1 MKKNM
6 LKKKYLILATALLS
20 LAACEK
26 QPGGQG
32 EPIPMAVEVALD
44 GTKAGVTVGDL
55 ADFYLQV
62 NCPSDAAYSYFV
74 HVTKA
79 TDGSWQ
85 TDKPMFWRDE
95 TTPVTYC
102 AAWSGLITLADLGG
116 LQLPTSHIF
125 TPALFAD
132 GEDMNLLKAQV
143 HPLYFTLGDLLMLKP
158 TTTKF
163 SDTADGKLTIE
174 LTHALSILQ
183 IELTLGEKFY
193 MYTSSTTANPVVELK
208 VNSMPLTYHFTPS
221 TGTVTPVAG
230 SEGDIMPYPV
240 SYTPGTATVKAAKAV
255 YKAFVVPGTYAPGAL
270 TLSLR
275 IGNGNYTWTNN
286 KPIVLASGQSATL
299 PVSVATPYFY
309 YSLIN
314 IDPDLAS
321 VDMGE
326 VTIGGVT
333 KHLKWAT
340 CNMGAEH
347 PWDYG
352 GYYAWGAILP
362 QTKYD
367 FEDSPF
373 MQTGKNSWEYYT
385 KYTIADGQTEAIW
398 YDGYGQ
404 FIGDGKTSFADYL
417 YVDDAARQI
426 WGGSWRIP
434 TDDEWSALRDTEKYS
449 WEWKTNYNGSGKNG
463 MLVTRKEGTGPC
475 AGNSIFLP
483 AAGYHALSAGSI
495 DGEGTYGYYWSSS
508 LAPSNSQGAMSTKF
522 SSGGVG
528 HTNSLR
534 RTGCSIRPVTD

>member
-1 MKKNM
+1 MKRTSI
-6 LKKKYLILATALLS
+6 YLCTAAALLA
-20 LAACEK
+20 LAGCNKENA
-26 QPGGQG
+26 GGQG

-44 GTKAGVTVGDL
+44 GTKAGVTVDDL

-79 TDGSWQ
+79 SDGSWQ

-102 AAWSGLITLADLGG
+102 AAWSPSLAFTQDEFANGVDL
-116 LQLPTSHIF
+116 SV
-125 TPALFAD
+125 PA
-132 GEDMNLLKAQV
+132 AQTAATV
-143 HPLYFTLGDLLMLKP
+143 FSANDLLLVQP
-158 TTTKF
+158 ATTKF
-163 SDTADGKLTIE
+163 TDTAGGKLTIE
-174 LTHALSILQ
+174 LTHALSILKF
-183 IELTLGEKFY
+183 ELTLGEKFY
-193 MYTSSTTANPVVELK
+193 DCAIGLTDSPVSNLTLD
-208 VNSMPLTYHFTPS
+208 SMPLTYHFTPS
-221 TGTVTPVAG
+221 AGTVTPVAG
-230 SEGDIMPYPV
+230 SEGDIT
-240 SYTPGTATVKAAKAV
+240 SCLSAYTPGTATAKAAKAV
-255 YKAFVVPGTYAPGAL
+255 YEALVVPGTYEAGAL
-270 TLSLR
+270 TLSFK
-275 IGNGNYTWTNN
+275 IGNGVYTWTNN
-286 KPIVLASGQSATL
+286 KPVVFTSGQSATL
-299 PVSVATPYFY
+299 PVSVSTAPPTTIHGHEY
-309 YSLIN
+309 
-314 IDPDLAS
+314 

-362 QTKYD
+362 QTRYD

-373 MQTGKNSWEYYT
+373 MQIGKNSWEYYT

-449 WEWKTNYNGSGKNG
+449 WEWKLDYNGSGKNG

-495 DGEGTYGYYWSSS
+495 DYEGTYGYYWSSS
-508 LAPSNSQGAMSTKF
+508 LDPFHSEGAMGTQF
-522 SSGGVG
+522 SSGGVD
-528 HTNSLR
+528 HYNRLR
-534 RTGCSIRPVTD
+534 RSGRSIRPVTE